1 MTPIV
6 TILRSEYGLT
16 GLACIVQSVLLIRLQ
31 RSAST
36 CHEYSGPMRGN
47 MCLVI
52 TCNVSSLTVYMELT
66 EVTSQLQGFAI
77 GARTF
82 NVDF

>member
-1 MTPIV
+1 MYCTVCSVDQTPEI
-6 TILRSEYGLT
+6 TCYS
-16 GLACIVQSVLLIRLQ
+16 
-31 RSAST
+31 SAST

-66 EVTSQLQGFAI
+66 EVTSQLQWFLI
-77 GARTF
+77 GAHIMF
-82 NVDF
+82 N

>member
-1 MTPIV
+1 
-6 TILRSEYGLT
+6 
-16 GLACIVQSVLLIRLQ
+16 
-31 RSAST
+31 
-36 CHEYSGPMRGN
+36 

-77 GARTF
+77 GARIF

>member
-1 MTPIV
+1 MYCTVCSVDQTPEI
-6 TILRSEYGLT
+6 ILNTCYS
-16 GLACIVQSVLLIRLQ
+16 
-31 RSAST
+31 SAST

-66 EVTSQLQGFAI
+66 EVTSQLQRFPTGT
-77 GARTF
+77 RCTY
-82 NVDF
+82 V

>member
-1 MTPIV
+1 MYCTVCSVDQTPEI
-6 TILRSEYGLT
+6 ILNTCYS
-16 GLACIVQSVLLIRLQ
+16 SV
-31 RSAST
+31 ST

-52 TCNVSSLTVYMELT
+52 TCNVSSLTAYMELT

-82 NVDF
+82 NVDI